1 LSLLKILSP
10 LIVSHRQSPIA
21 LSLTTLQE
29 VSKIITLVVMEAL
42 SSSRVFPSPS
52 PPRDLFQILSPQ
64 KVHLL
69 NMLQLEEQST
79 SPLSL
84 LARSLLV
91 ILSVILLME
100 GKVER
105 SISQNLRQSLYT
117 TTHSAQTALILH
129 LSSKL
134 KAGHWPLV
142 ILLLELLLFVTLR

>member
-1 LSLLKILSP
+1 
-10 LIVSHRQSPIA
+10 
-21 LSLTTLQE
+21 
-29 VSKIITLVVMEAL
+29 
-42 SSSRVFPSPS
+42 
-52 PPRDLFQILSPQ
+52 
-64 KVHLL
+64 
-69 NMLQLEEQST
+69 MLQLEEQYT

-84 LARSLLV
+84 LALSLLV

-105 SISQNLRQSLYT
+105 SISQNLRRSLYT